1 MCVLFCAGKK
11 GEENRPKKKRRRRRR
26 ISKITTE
33 KKSETGHSSS
43 LCRDPHWNENSDA
56 MGIDVDTVELCC
68 PVRPIE
74 TRSTKTSKLGEKK
87 TTSDGLRFSIKVE
100 SCQKKNKQKN
110 DANFLVSLFLS
121 NQILPSCYRV
131 LIVVKNRYILL
142 GFYLGYLVLL
152 AFVGFYL
159 VLNRFHLVL
168 LGFMSCRPVF
178 LGCTGFSLVLPSFTG
193 FCWVLPSFERILPG
207 FIEL

>member
-74 TRSTKTSKLGEKK
+74 TRSTKTVFIRGQFKKKRKEKKKTSKLGEKK

-110 DANFLVSLFLS
+110 DANFLVSLFFC
-121 NQILPSCYRV
+121 QIRSYRV
-131 LIVVKNRYILL
+131 V
-142 GFYLGYLVLL
+142 
-152 AFVGFYL
+152 
-159 VLNRFHLVL
+159 
-168 LGFMSCRPVF
+168 
-178 LGCTGFSLVLPSFTG
+178 TGF
-193 FCWVLPSFERILPG
+193 
-207 FIEL
+207 